1 MTKFKMDMTEVITI
15 RNMQER
21 FGVTATTAKTDV
33 NGLLSMSILNEIS
46 FNKVKKGYVKG
57 DKFDETV
64 NFQ

>member
-1 MTKFKMDMTEVITI
+1 MTEVITI

>member
-1 MTKFKMDMTEVITI
+1 MTEVITI

-46 FNKVKKGYVKG
+46 FNKVKKGYVKV